1 MVHPVLDRPY
11 GGIRLSKVDGSD
23 TVTFRPNQMFG
34 TADRRTLDLEED
46 DNFGLFAG
54 TTLFFD
60 QAEKAGINL
69 ELNLIDEF
77 SFNAA
82 FRFSF

>member
-1 MVHPVLDRPY
+1 MVHPILDRPY
-11 GGIRLSKVDGSD
+11 GGIRLSKIDGSD
-23 TVTFRPNQMFG
+23 TVTFRPTEMFE
-34 TADRRTLDLEED
+34 TARRKLDLEED

-60 QAEKAGINL
+60 PQEKAGLNL

-82 FRFSF
+82 FRFNF